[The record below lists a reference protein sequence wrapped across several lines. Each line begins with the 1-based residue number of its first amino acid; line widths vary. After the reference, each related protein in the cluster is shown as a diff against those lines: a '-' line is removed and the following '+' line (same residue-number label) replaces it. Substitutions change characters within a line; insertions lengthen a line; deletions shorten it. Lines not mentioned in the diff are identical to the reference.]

1 MDPRFHHE
9 ICHDEQTLM
18 EEKKGWVPVMA
29 EMAILLVW
37 CWSIIAGMIL
47 TLLMPVMFA
56 DSPAKNAAQDEPA
69 CVTSQD
75 ILRVEAQNVPIIG
88 ADAGVA

>member
-1 MDPRFHHE
+1 MGPRFHHE
-9 ICHDEQTLM
+9 IYHDEQTLM
-18 EEKKGWVPVMA
+18 EKKKGRVPVMT
-29 EMAILLVW
+29 EMAIVIVW
-37 CWSIIAGMIL
+37 CGAIIAGMIL

-56 DSPAKNAAQDEPA
+56 DSPAKHVAQDESA

-75 ILRVEAQNVPIIG
+75 ILHLEVQNVPSIG